1 MTPFETEKWIT
12 KQTGLEKTKIK
23 DYVRRKDNKS
33 IIKLF

>member
-12 KQTGLEKTKIK
+12 KQIDLEKTTIK